1 MPEIVIVAAVAKN
14 RVIGKDN
21 RLLWNIPE
29 DMAHFKALTAGHT
42 VVMGRK
48 TWESLPP
55 RFRPLPGRRNIVI
68 SRQKDYAAPGAEVA
82 DSLEN
87 ALKLALTATTVFVIG
102 GGQIYRQAMPLAD
115 RLEITEVDL
124 EPEGD
129 AWFPEIAAVR
139 LGRSGNNQRC
149 RLQVCYLSSLGR
161 LTIHRIGTWQ
171 DRASLA
177 PLIIVIDRRA
187 DSGNGKIGRGMPA

>member
-1 MPEIVIVAAVAKN
+1 MTEVVIIAAVAKN

-21 RLLWNIPE
+21 QLIWNIPE

-42 VVMGRK
+42 VIMGRK

-68 SRQKDYAAPGAEVA
+68 SRQADYSAPDAELA
-82 DSLEN
+82 ESLEI
-87 ALKLALTATTVFVIG
+87 ALKMASTVAFAFVIG
-102 GGQIYRQAMPLAD
+102 GEQIYRQAMAVAD

-129 AWFPEIAAVR
+129 AWFPEISPADWTVTATTEGSGFR
-139 LGRSGNNQRC
+139 FLSYRRS
-149 RLQVCYLSSLGR
+149 
-161 LTIHRIGTWQ
+161 
-171 DRASLA
+171 
-177 PLIIVIDRRA
+177 
-187 DSGNGKIGRGMPA
+187 

>member
-1 MPEIVIVAAVAKN
+1 MAEVVIIAAVARN

-21 RLLWNIPE
+21 QLLWNIPE
-29 DMAHFKALTAGHT
+29 DMAHFKTLTAGHT

-68 SRQKDYAAPGAEVA
+68 SRQADYAAPGAELA

-87 ALKLALTATTVFVIG
+87 ALKLASTATLVFIIG
-102 GGQIYRQAMPLAD
+102 GEQIYAQAMGIAD

-124 EPEGD
+124 KPEGD
-129 AWFPEIAAVR
+129 AWFPEIAAVDWEKTAKTE
-139 LGRSGNNQRC
+139 GAGFAF
-149 RLQVCYLSSLGR
+149 V
-161 LTIHRIGTWQ
+161 TW
-171 DRASLA
+171 R
-177 PLIIVIDRRA
+177 RRA
-187 DSGNGKIGRGMPA
+187 G

>member
-1 MPEIVIVAAVAKN
+1 MSEVVIIAAVAKN
-14 RVIGKDN
+14 RVIGRDN
-21 RLLWNIPE
+21 QLIWNIQE

-68 SRQKDYAAPGAEVA
+68 SRQADYAAPGAEVVN
-82 DSLEN
+82 SLEN
-87 ALKLALTATTVFVIG
+87 ALKLAASAALVFIIG
-102 GGQIYRQAMPLAD
+102 GEQIYTQAMALAD

-129 AWFPEIAAVR
+129 AWFPEIAAVNWEKTAKTE
-139 LGRSGNNQRC
+139 GSGYAFVTYQK
-149 RLQVCYLSSLGR
+149 
-161 LTIHRIGTWQ
+161 H
-171 DRASLA
+171 
-177 PLIIVIDRRA
+177 
-187 DSGNGKIGRGMPA
+187 

>member
-1 MPEIVIVAAVAKN
+1 MSEIVVIAAVARN

-68 SRQKDYAAPGAEVA
+68 SRQADYTAPGAEVA

-87 ALKLALTATTVFVIG
+87 ALKLAPTQGPAADSMVAATVFIIG
-102 GGQIYRQAMPLAD
+102 GEQIYKQAMAVAD

-129 AWFPEIAAVR
+129 AWFPEIAAVDWER
-139 LGRSGNNQRC
+139 TAKIEGAGFTFVSWC
-149 RLQVCYLSSLGR
+149 R
-161 LTIHRIGTWQ
+161 
-171 DRASLA
+171 
-177 PLIIVIDRRA
+177 
-187 DSGNGKIGRGMPA
+187 KIK

>member
-1 MPEIVIVAAVAKN
+1 MPEIVIIAAVARN

-68 SRQKDYAAPGAEVA
+68 SRQPDYAAPGAEIA
-82 DSLEN
+82 GSLEN
-87 ALKLALTATTVFVIG
+87 ALKLASTAASVFVIG
-102 GGQIYRQAMPLAD
+102 GEQIYTQAMAVAD
-115 RLEITEVDL
+115 RLEITEVDQ

-129 AWFPEIAAVR
+129 AWFPEIAAVDWEKMPKIEGTGFAFVTYHR
-139 LGRSGNNQRC
+139 RS
-149 RLQVCYLSSLGR
+149 V
-161 LTIHRIGTWQ
+161 
-171 DRASLA
+171 
-177 PLIIVIDRRA
+177 
-187 DSGNGKIGRGMPA
+187 

>member
-1 MPEIVIVAAVAKN
+1 MQELVIIAAVARN

-68 SRQKDYAAPGAEVA
+68 SRQADYTAPGAEVA

-87 ALKLALTATTVFVIG
+87 ALKLASTQGPAADSMVAATVFIIG
-102 GGQIYRQAMPLAD
+102 GEQIYRQAMAVAD

-129 AWFPEIAAVR
+129 A
-139 LGRSGNNQRC
+139 
-149 RLQVCYLSSLGR
+149 
-161 LTIHRIGTWQ
+161 
-171 DRASLA
+171 
-177 PLIIVIDRRA
+177 
-187 DSGNGKIGRGMPA
+187 